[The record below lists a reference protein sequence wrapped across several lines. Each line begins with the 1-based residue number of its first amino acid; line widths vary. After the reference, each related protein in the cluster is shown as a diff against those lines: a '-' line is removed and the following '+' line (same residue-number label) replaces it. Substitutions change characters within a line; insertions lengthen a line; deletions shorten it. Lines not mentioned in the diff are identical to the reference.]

1 MPNSEITVEM
11 VRDALSHVMEPE
23 LHQDLITLN
32 FVEDIEVNGSDVSF
46 TLMLTTPACPLKGQ
60 LQMDCERALNEH
72 IPQVGGINIKFD
84 SRVRGDQRIAD
95 KLDLNIKNII
105 AVSSGKGGVG
115 KSTVSINLAVSLGM
129 EGARVGLLDADIYGP
144 NIPMMMG
151 LTELPPP
158 AENDK
163 LQPAEAFGVRV
174 MSMGFLIPPNQ
185 ALVWR
190 GPMLHNTIKQL
201 FTEVLWGDL
210 DYLVVD
216 LPPGTGDAQLSLAQ
230 LVPLTGGV
238 IVTSPQ
244 AVSVGDAA
252 RGINAFNHLEV
263 PVLGVIENMSG
274 EIFGRGGGE
283 KAAKE
288 FDLDFLGSIDLDP
301 AISRGGDNGQ
311 PIVVAAPDGEA
322 AQAFRKLA
330 RVIAGRVSVLGFQ
343 TAAG

>member
-1 MPNSEITVEM
+1 MPNSEITVDM

-32 FVEDIEVNGSDVSF
+32 FVEDIAVSGNDVSF

-72 IPQVGGINIKFD
+72 IPQVGEISIKFD
-84 SRVRGDQRIAD
+84 SRVTGDQRIAD
-95 KLDLNIKNII
+95 KLNLDIKNII
-105 AVSSGKGGVG
+105 AVGSGKGGVG

-144 NIPMMMG
+144 NIPMMVG
-151 LTELPPP
+151 LTELPP

-163 LQPAEAFGVRV
+163 LKPAEVFGIRV

-201 FTEVLWGDL
+201 FTEVLWGEL

-230 LVPLTGGV
+230 LVPLTGGI

-252 RGINAFNHLEV
+252 RGANAFNHLEV
-263 PVLGVIENMSG
+263 PVLGVVENMSG
-274 EIFGRGGGE
+274 DVFGRGGGE
-283 KAAKE
+283 KAAKD
-288 FDLDFLGSIDLDP
+288 FDLDFLGAIDLDP
-301 AISRGGDNGQ
+301 AISRGGDSGR
-311 PIVVAAPDGEA
+311 PIVIAEPDGESA
-322 AQAFRKLA
+322 KVFRQLA